1 MLKCKKNGHY
11 ADKCPELKAIEAAK
25 PNPFQKGHVNHL
37 DVEEL
42 MNEPDAVM
50 GMFPLNSITALVLFD
65 TGASHS
71 FISRD
76 FVNKNG
82 IPTETIGKT
91 IKVSSP
97 GGEMIVNAGCR
108 DLTLEIGSYKF
119 PTHLVVLPSQG
130 LDVILGMDWMTAN
143 GGVIDCVNKS
153 IILTTP

>member
-1 MLKCKKNGHY
+1 M
-11 ADKCPELKAIEAAK
+11 
-25 PNPFQKGHVNHL
+25 NHL

-42 MNEPDAVM
+42 INEPDAVM

-71 FISRD
+71 FIS
-76 FVNKNG
+76 KNFAIKNA

-108 DLTLEIGSYKF
+108 DLTLEIGTYKF
-119 PTHLVVLPSQG
+119 PTHLVALPSQG
-130 LDVILGMDWMTAN
+130 IDVILGMDSMTAH
-143 GGVIDCVNKS
+143 
-153 IILTTP
+153 